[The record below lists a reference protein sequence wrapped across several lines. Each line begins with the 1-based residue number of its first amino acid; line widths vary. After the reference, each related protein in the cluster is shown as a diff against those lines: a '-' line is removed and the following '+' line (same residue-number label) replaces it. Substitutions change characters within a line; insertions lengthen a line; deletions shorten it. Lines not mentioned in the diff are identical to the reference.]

1 LQRIVL
7 LKNDAHVLQQHIA
20 SLYVSNAVLM
30 AAAANG
36 RGTADNLRS
45 NLDVR
50 IERFDRGA

>member
-1 LQRIVL
+1 ML
-7 LKNDAHVLQQHIA
+7 LKNDVNVLQQHIA